1 MLLEKTSLFEK
12 KNRERLVLG
21 YDLNDYAAQISFCTL
36 EGEEP
41 ETVSVIPSSEI
52 YNIPVVLYKRPDVNQ
67 WFYGRDAIRNAR
79 EEEGG
84 TLVHN
89 LLTLA
94 KEGNPVI
101 VEDREFDPIALL
113 ALYMKRSL
121 SLFQN
126 IAPLEHIEAIMITVD
141 DLDHRMVEVLT
152 QIVETLKLKQIK
164 ILFQS
169 HMESFY
175 YYTIHQPKELW
186 KTQVIACDYCGQ
198 YLKTYRFECN
208 TRTTPIVAFIDK
220 QEFPTMSGGK
230 LDKDDLL
237 YAEEANKRD
246 TEFSTIMIEMLTG
259 RYVSSIFLLGEGF
272 DSDWCSE
279 SLRFLCKNNRRVF
292 RGNNLFSKGACFAAR
307 EKISASEQGRNYVF
321 LGNDK
326 LKSNIGMKVLR
337 RGKESYVALL
347 DAGVNWFDAKGSCEF
362 ILESGNSFQLLI
374 TPLNGKNPTEVEIP
388 LSDLPT
394 RPNKTTRLHLDMK
407 LLDENTAYV
416 SVQDL
421 GFGELFPSSGLVWN
435 EKFEV

>member
-1 MLLEKTSLFEK
+1 MLLEKTSLFERR
-12 KNRERLVLG
+12 NRERMVVG

-41 ETVSVIPSSEI
+41 ETVAVVPASEV

-67 WFYGRDAIRNAR
+67 WFYGRDAIKNAR
-79 EEEGG
+79 EEDG
-84 TLVHN
+84 TLIQN
-89 LLTLA
+89 LVTLA
-94 KEGNPVI
+94 REGNPVI
-101 VEDREFDPIALL
+101 VEEREFDPIALL

-121 SLFQN
+121 SLLQN
-126 IAPLEHIEAIMITVD
+126 IVPLERVEAIMITVD
-141 DLDHRMVEVLT
+141 NLDHRMVEVLGE
-152 QIVETLKLKQIK
+152 IVETLKLKQIK
-164 ILFQS
+164 IMFQS

-186 KTQVIACDYCGQ
+186 KTQVIACDYCGKM
-198 YLKTYRFECN
+198 LKTYRFECN
-208 TRTTPIVAFIDK
+208 NKTTPIVAFIDE
-220 QEFPTMSGGK
+220 QEFPEMKGGK

-237 YAEEANKRD
+237 YAEEAAKRD
-246 TEFSTIMIEMLTG
+246 ATFGAIMGDIMSG
-259 RYVSSIFLLGEGF
+259 RYISSIFLLGEGF
-272 DSDWCSE
+272 DGDWCTD
-279 SLRFLCKNNRRVF
+279 SLRFLCRNNRRVF
-292 RGNNLFSKGACFAAR
+292 RGNNLFSKGACLAAR
-307 EKISASEQGRNYVF
+307 EKISLSEQGKNYVF

-326 LKSNIGMKVLR
+326 LKSNIGMKILR
-337 RGKESYVALL
+337 RGRESYVALL

-388 LSDLPT
+388 LSDLPN

-416 SVQDL
+416 SIKDL

>member
-1 MLLEKTSLFEK
+1 MLLEKTGLFEK
-12 KNRERLVLG
+12 KNRERLVVG

-41 ETVSVIPSSEI
+41 ETVPVVPLSEI

-67 WFYGRDAIRNAR
+67 WFYGRDALKNAR
-79 EEEGG
+79 EEDG
-84 TLVHN
+84 TLIHN
-89 LLTLA
+89 LVTLA
-94 KEGNPVI
+94 REGNPVI
-101 VEDREFDPIALL
+101 VEEREFDPISLL

-121 SLFQN
+121 SLLQN
-126 IAPLEHIEAIMITVD
+126 IMPLERVEAIMITVD
-141 DLDHRMVEVLT
+141 NLDHRMVVVLT
-152 QIVETLKLKQIK
+152 EIVETLKLKNIK

-186 KTQVIACDYCGQ
+186 KTQVIACDYCGKQ
-198 YLKTYRFECN
+198 LKTYRFECN
-208 TRTTPIVAFIDK
+208 NKTTPIVAFIDE
-220 QEFPTMSGGK
+220 QEFPEMKGGK
-230 LDKDDLL
+230 LDKDGMF
-237 YAEEANKRD
+237 YAEEAAERD
-246 TEFSTIMIEMLTG
+246 VQFGTIMGDMMSG
-259 RYVSSIFLLGEGF
+259 RYISSIFLLGEGF
-272 DSDWCSE
+272 DGDWCTD
-279 SLRFLCKNNRRVF
+279 SLRFLCRNNRRVF
-292 RGNNLFSKGACFAAR
+292 RGNNLFSKGACLAAR
-307 EKISASEQGRNYVF
+307 EKISSSEQGRSYVF

-374 TPLNGKNPTEVEIP
+374 TPLNGKNQTEVEIP
-388 LSDLPT
+388 LSDLPN
-394 RPNKTTRLHLDMK
+394 RPNKTTRLHLDIK

-416 SVQDL
+416 SVKDL
-421 GFGELFPSSGLVWN
+421 GFGELFPSSGLEWN